1 MAKMAPLP
9 ISDIKHLIP
18 QKAPFEMV
26 DTLLE
31 YTENSLTS
39 SFTIKATNIF
49 VEENIFKESGL
60 IENMAQ
66 TVALHTGYS
75 YFLKGE
81 KAPTGY
87 IGSIK
92 IVTINQLPKPE
103 DTIVTRA
110 KILHEFNGITMVD
123 VVVKL
128 GTVELASGQMK
139 TVIAREH

>member
-1 MAKMAPLP
+1 MASLP

-26 DTLLE
+26 DTLLDYSE
-31 YTENSLTS
+31 KTLTS
-39 SFTIKATNIF
+39 AFTIKATNIF
-49 VEENIFKESGL
+49 VEEDTFKESGL

-92 IVTINQLPKPE
+92 TIRVNQLPRQG
-103 DTIVTRA
+103 DTIITTA
-110 KILHEFNGITMVD
+110 NILHEFNGVTMVD

-128 GTVELASGQMK
+128 NSVEIASGQMK
-139 TVIAREH
+139 TVIAQQS